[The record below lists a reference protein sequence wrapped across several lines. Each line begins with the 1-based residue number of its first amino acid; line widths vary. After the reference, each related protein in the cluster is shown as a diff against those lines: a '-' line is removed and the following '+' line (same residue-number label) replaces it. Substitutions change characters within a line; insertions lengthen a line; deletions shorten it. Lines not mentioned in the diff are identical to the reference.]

1 MNIHDG
7 ILAMLRFR
15 FLSRQGNSE
24 NAILPVFG
32 AYRPFI
38 FMNIHE
44 GMLALLRF
52 RFLSLGRD
60 SENAI
65 LPVLGAFRSSTFM
78 NIHEV
83 ILVVLRFR
91 FSFPWDLISISIL
104 ERVLIEGGI
113 SARS

>member
-44 GMLALLRF
+44 GMLALLRL
-52 RFLSLGRD
+52 RFPVRPARSK
-60 SENAI
+60 NVI
-65 LPVLGAFRSSTFM
+65 LPVFGAFRSIVFM
-78 NIHEV
+78 NIHEG